1 MPSLIVTPPTKVNE
15 PGTYLLVNAAP
26 DDLEM
31 VLRWLQINGTDL
43 IINLYYDHM
52 SDLSWLC
59 EVARSAEHV
68 LVEQSRTSTPT
79 LEQLDN
85 SKITWIGQDQE
96 YTKAID
102 YFTNNG

>member
-15 PGTYLLVNAAP
+15 PGTYLLVNASP

-31 VLRWLQINGTDL
+31 VLRWLQINGNDL
-43 IINLYYDHM
+43 IIHLYYEHM
-52 SDLSWLC
+52 SDYEWLN
-59 EVARSAEHV
+59 EVTGIAEHI
-68 LVEQSRTSTPT
+68 LVESTRTDTAT
-79 LEQLDN
+79 KAQLPN

-96 YTKAID
+96 YSKAID